1 MSQKK
6 QEVQEAQA
14 NALPA
19 GLDFGADAG
28 AGMEGADKDS
38 FAIPF
43 LRALQKISPEVDEA
57 DAKFIEGAKG
67 GQLFNSVTQK
77 LYDGKTGI
85 IFIPCA
91 YQRRFLRWA
100 PRGSEGGYK
109 GEYRPE
115 EVAAMRERG
124 EVVQIEGEGL
134 FIADE
139 DGNANAKKNDRLADT
154 RSHFGLTYDP
164 ETGETQQVL
173 LALSSTQIKKSKQLM
188 SMLNNVK
195 VKNASGSMVTPPT
208 WVNQIRLTTVLESNS
223 EGSWYGLKVEG
234 EGFIP
239 NQDVYDKGKA
249 FHEAVAAG
257 EAKANFAEEETAGEA
272 KGEGEG
278 KF

>member
-1 MSQKK
+1 
-6 QEVQEAQA
+6 
-14 NALPA
+14 
-19 GLDFGADAG
+19 
-28 AGMEGADKDS
+28 
-38 FAIPF
+38 
-43 LRALQKISPEVDEA
+43 
-57 DAKFIEGAKG
+57 
-67 GQLFNSVTQK
+67 
-77 LYDGKTGI
+77 
-85 IFIPCA
+85 
-91 YQRRFLRWA
+91 
-100 PRGSEGGYK
+100 
-109 GEYRPE
+109 
-115 EVAAMRERG
+115 MRERG
-124 EVVQIEGEGL
+124 EVVQVEGEGL

-239 NQDVYDKGKA
+239 NQDVYEKGKA
-249 FHEAVAAG
+249 STRRYPPGKPRPTSPRKTAQAKRKAR
-257 EAKANFAEEETAGEA
+257 AKASFKCPNKTGAHRGARSMRIERCG
-272 KGEGEG
+272 
-278 KF
+278 